1 MFTRRT
7 PFPLAA
13 VTHPT
18 GRITGRTQ
26 VGHPAT
32 EETSVYRR
40 RLPLPDGSLNRTR
53 LAAVAVAGVAVLS
66 EFGQLGNTMR
76 SPQYGRLAAYAIVL
90 ILVVLVGVYRRGRA
104 GWWSVVAL
112 PVLAVAGGAGLWDP
126 LGTTALAMA
135 PVIAVSLYGSTWLWV
150 ARVLGALVTVPA
162 AVAVSPLSGN
172 RMMSWHSPVVLTIL
186 PQVLMMAVLTRGIYL
201 SLLRQERAAA
211 REKLLSQAGRAMLG
225 VTDVDRIHDVASE
238 AADALAT
245 LCPGVA
251 HLVLLR
257 RPDGLE
263 VVGVAGIPPEWLGR
277 TVDERLLTDPGVL
290 TALLPEFREWQVETL
305 GSDPATAVQF
315 TAIGSRRR
323 VPADAVDAFRNLSNQ
338 VVLAQDGCRS
348 HAELDHR
355 AHHDHLTRLPTRAKF
370 QQAVG
375 DAVAAGEPG
384 VVALLNVDLDDF
396 KQVNDGHGHA
406 AGDELLVR
414 MADRMADVAAGR
426 GLAARF
432 GGDEFAVLLTG
443 LDDPAEAERIA
454 ELLCARLTAPV
465 PLAAATVTVGAS
477 IGVAV
482 AEPGVTVAEL
492 TRRADAAMYAAKAA
506 GRNRVEAYPPARPQL
521 LV

>member
-201 SLLRQERAAA
+201 SLLRPARAAA

-355 AHHDHLTRLPTRAKF
+355 AHHDHLTRL
-370 QQAVG
+370 
-375 DAVAAGEPG
+375 
-384 VVALLNVDLDDF
+384 NVDLDDF